1 MIGNHNSNN
10 NKTQTQMRNTQQHTD
25 NIDELLESILRKK
38 NLFTT
43 NLQQHSM
50 TANRKEDTDEE
61 SDDKLPLLHERFH
74 WDNNSDDEENPE
86 EIERNRMR
94 YNTKFK

>member
-1 MIGNHNSNN
+1 
-10 NKTQTQMRNTQQHTD
+10 
-25 NIDELLESILRKK
+25 
-38 NLFTT
+38 
-43 NLQQHSM
+43 M

-61 SDDKLPLLHERFH
+61 SDDELPLLHERFH
-74 WDNNSDDEENPE
+74 WDNNSDDEEKTE